1 MSIVRSLVHR
11 ASSIGTLGTALVA
24 LSSVAPVVAQDEA
37 PAARVRAAVRA
48 MGGETTLRGLD
59 RVHLE
64 VVGHRF
70 MVEQSERPE
79 GPYIPAYVEVE
90 ETLDLDD
97 GGLVRVRTVR
107 TPGQAF
113 ESGVVV
119 ADGVVAASFGER
131 TFPGRPS
138 QLDDARRRLELGPE
152 RVLLTALAAADLH
165 AVPDTIVQ
173 SVPHHRVGF
182 TWRGAE
188 VVLYLNAR
196 TRLPTAIE
204 IHEARPD
211 DMMWNV
217 WGDVVERTWL
227 SYWTL
232 EDGGLRYPRQWDEET
247 NGWPIRTR
255 IVTGLDLD
263 PQLAADAFAIAPEIR
278 EAFAAR
284 PARTIDEV
292 PLGRPDQP
300 PVEPAEG
307 VVVIPGPWNVALVRQ
322 ADGIV
327 VLEAPISAGYSRQV
341 LAEAERRF
349 PELPVKAVVSTS
361 DAWPHVG
368 GVREYVAR
376 GIPVYALDLNV
387 SHLER
392 IARAPRT
399 RAPDSLAR
407 APRTPDVRAIGGP
420 TSLGTGPNR
429 LLLVP
434 VRGEAGERMMLAH
447 LPGRELLYASDL
459 IQRLPDGSWWAP
471 EYLYE
476 TMKTVERA
484 GLAVETV
491 FAMHLGP
498 EPWEAVVEGVAEAIG
513 GSPGPGH

>member
-1 MSIVRSLVHR
+1 MSIARSLVTLVV
-11 ASSIGTLGTALVA
+11 AVATVSSA
-24 LSSVAPVVAQDEA
+24 APVAAQTST
-37 PAARVRAAVRA
+37 PTGLVGAAVRA
-48 MGGETTLRGLD
+48 MGGEVMLRGLELV
-59 RVHLE
+59 RLE
-64 VVGHRF
+64 ILGHRLL
-70 MVEQSERPE
+70 VEQSERPE
-79 GPYIPAYVEVE
+79 GPYIPSYTEAQV
-90 ETLDLDD
+90 TLDL
-97 GGLVRVRTVR
+97 GRGRLATTRTVR

-113 ESGVVV
+113 ESGLVV
-119 ADGVVAASFGER
+119 ADGTAAGTFGER
-131 TFPGRPS
+131 TFPGRPI
-138 QLDDARRRLELGPE
+138 QLADARRRLELGPE
-152 RVLLTALAAADLH
+152 RVLLTALSAPDLH
-165 AVPDTIVQ
+165 ALPDTVVQ
-173 SVPHHRVGF
+173 GVPHHRVGF
-182 TWRGAE
+182 AWRDRDVA
-188 VVLYLNAR
+188 LFLNAH

-204 IHEARPD
+204 VREARPHD
-211 DMMWNV
+211 VMWYV
-217 WGDVVERTWL
+217 WGDVVERTWW

-232 EDGGLRYPRQWDEET
+232 EEDGLRYPRQWDAEW
-247 NGWPIRTR
+247 NGLPFETR
-255 IVTGLDLD
+255 IVTELDLD
-263 PQLAADAFAIAPEIR
+263 PDVAADAFAISDEIR
-278 EAFAAR
+278 RAFAAA
-284 PARTIDEV
+284 PARTVDEM

-300 PVEPAEG
+300 PVEPADG

-349 PELPVKAVVSTS
+349 PDLSVKAVVSTS

-392 IARAPRT
+392 IARAPHT

-407 APRTPDVRAIGGP
+407 APRTPYVRAIAGP

-476 TMKTVERA
+476 TTKTVERA

-513 GSPGPGH
+513 GSR